1 MLSNCRVVLVR
12 PQYAGNLGSV
22 ARLMANFGLTDLV
35 LVDPTANRQSL
46 DAVMMATRGLD
57 ILNAARIVNTI
68 PEAIADCTA
77 VISTSGE
84 TGGLKRKGFWGTPAE
99 QLPRMLDALDRG
111 PAAILFGPE
120 PHGLT
125 LEEIALG
132 QSMMYIPAC
141 AEYPS
146 LNLAQAVAVVLY
158 ELRKQSLDRLPP
170 RIPDEPPATLAEQEL
185 MFGKLKEA
193 LTSVR
198 FLWDF
203 RSDGIFHV
211 IRTVIARGL
220 PSKKE
225 TQVFHGLAKQLE
237 YIAREYKVPHPRDVP
252 KTGERKEEI
261 FTAESAEDAEKR

>member
-1 MLSNCRVVLVR
+1 
-12 PQYAGNLGSV
+12 
-22 ARLMANFGLTDLV
+22 MANFGLNDLV
-35 LVDPTANRQSL
+35 LVDPIANRQSL

-57 ILNAARIVNTI
+57 ILNNARIVNTI
-68 PEAIADCTA
+68 PEALADCTM

-84 TGGLKRKGFWGTPAE
+84 TGGLMRKGFWGTPAE
-99 QLPRMLDALDRG
+99 QLPNLLAALDRG
-111 PAAILFGPE
+111 PAAIMFGPE

-141 AEYPS
+141 EEYPS

-158 ELRKQSLDRLPP
+158 ELRKQSLDREPP
-170 RIPDEPPATLAEQEL
+170 RVPDEPPATLAEQEL
-185 MFGKLKEA
+185 MFAKLKESLA
-193 LTSVR
+193 AVR

-225 TQVFHGLAKQLE
+225 VQVFHGLAKQLD

-252 KTGERKEEI
+252 KVGEIQETPPPDPLPEAERGRKQ
-261 FTAESAEDAEKR
+261 DMP

>member
-1 MLSNCRVVLVR
+1 MENLGRCRVVLVR

-57 ILNAARIVNTI
+57 ILNNARIVNTI
-68 PEAIADCTA
+68 PEALADCAMAIT
-77 VISTSGE
+77 TSGE

-99 QLPRMLDALDRG
+99 QLSNVLNALDRG
-111 PAAILFGPE
+111 IAALVFGPE

-125 LEEIALG
+125 LDEIALG

-146 LNLAQAVAVVLY
+146 LNLSQAVGVVLY
-158 ELRKQSLDRLPP
+158 ELRKQALDREPQ
-170 RIPDEPPATLAEQEL
+170 RVPDEPPATLAEQEL
-185 MFGKLKEA
+185 MFAKLKES
-193 LTSVR
+193 LTAVR

-203 RSDGIFHV
+203 RADGIFHV

-225 TQVFHGLAKQLE
+225 CQVFHGLAKQLD
-237 YIAREYKVPHPRDVP
+237 YIAREYGVPHPRDVP
-252 KTGERKEEI
+252 KVGDLPE
-261 FTAESAEDAEKR
+261 